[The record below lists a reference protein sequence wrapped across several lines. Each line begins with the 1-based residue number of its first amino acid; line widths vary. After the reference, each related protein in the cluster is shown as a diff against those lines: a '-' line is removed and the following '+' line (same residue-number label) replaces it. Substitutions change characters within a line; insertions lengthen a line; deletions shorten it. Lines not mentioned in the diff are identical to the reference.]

1 MLETLKNAWKIADLR
16 KKILYT
22 LGMLLLYRV
31 LCFIPTPGVD
41 TTVIAQAVE
50 KYDLLGFISS
60 MTGSNLSNFNIMA
73 MGITPYINASIIMQ
87 LLCVAIPK
95 LEEMQ
100 KEGEEGRK
108 KIAQITRYVTVG
120 LGFIQAIA
128 LTIGLHTSATGGFL
142 SYLTIGLCLAAGTAV
157 AMWMGER
164 ITENG
169 IGNGISML
177 IFAGIV
183 SNLVTGL
190 TQYLSSLFT
199 AFAAKTL
206 VQFLASVLV
215 FMILLLGIVFVDLA
229 ERRIPVQYSKRMVG
243 RKMYGGQST
252 HIPLK
257 LNASGVLPL
266 IFAGIISNLVRALSL
281 NIDALIRG
289 QNIGGILPQM
299 IASVVVFLI
308 LIVGIVFV
316 DLGERRIPIQYA
328 KRMVGRR
335 MYGGQ
340 STHIPLKL
348 NASGVLPLIFA
359 NAIMQFPSTILAFF
373 PNSGA
378 NRWWTAHVSSQH
390 LLYQLIFALMIFG
403 FTFFYSEISFNP
415 VEISKNIQA
424 NGGMIPGIRQGK
436 PTSDFIKKIT
446 RRITMF
452 GAIYLAILAVIPMII
467 YAIAGVSLPFAASS
481 LLIAVSV
488 AMETMR
494 ELESQMLMRHYK
506 GFLQ

>member
-22 LGMLLLYRV
+22 LGMLLIYRL
-31 LCFIPTPGVD
+31 LCYVPTPGVD
-41 TTVIAQAVE
+41 TSLIASALE
-50 KYDLLGFISS
+50 RYSLLGFINS
-60 MTGSNLSNFNIMA
+60 MTGSDLSNYTIMA

-128 LTIGLHTSATGGFL
+128 LTIGLHANATNGFL
-142 SYLTIGLCLAAGTAV
+142 GLLTIGFCLAAGTAI

-169 IGNGISML
+169 IGNGISLL
-177 IFAGIV
+177 IFAGII
-183 SNLVTGL
+183 SNLARSVGTNVVNIFSHPEAV
-190 TQYLSSLFT
+190 SSP
-199 AFAAKTL
+199 A
-206 VQFLASVLV
+206 VIASVVVFVILV
-215 FMILLLGIVFVDLA
+215 VGIVLVDLA
-229 ERRIPVQYSKRMVG
+229 ERRIRIQYAKRMVG

-266 IFAGIISNLVRALSL
+266 IFA
-281 NIDALIRG
+281 
-289 QNIGGILPQM
+289 
-299 IASVVVFLI
+299 
-308 LIVGIVFV
+308 
-316 DLGERRIPIQYA
+316 
-328 KRMVGRR
+328 
-335 MYGGQ
+335 
-340 STHIPLKL
+340 
-348 NASGVLPLIFA
+348 
-359 NAIMQFPSTILAFF
+359 NAIMQFPATILAFF
-373 PNSGA
+373 PNSAA
-378 NRWWTAHVSSQH
+378 NQWWTTHVSSTH
-390 LLYQLIFALMIFG
+390 LLYQVIFALMIFG

-415 VEISKNIQA
+415 VEIAKNIQN

-436 PTSDFIKKIT
+436 PTSDYIKKIT
-446 RRITMF
+446 HRITMF
-452 GAIYLAILAVIPMII
+452 GAIYLAVLAVIPMII

-506 GFLQ
+506 GFLN

>member
-22 LGMLLLYRV
+22 LGMLLIYRL
-31 LCFIPTPGVD
+31 LCYVPTPGVD
-41 TTVIAQAVE
+41 TSQIASALE
-50 KYDLLGFISS
+50 RYSLLGFINS
-60 MTGSNLSNFNIMA
+60 MTGSDLSNYTIMA

-120 LGFIQAIA
+120 LGFVQAIA
-128 LTIGLHTSATGGFL
+128 LTIGLRANATNGFL
-142 SYLTIGLCLAAGTAV
+142 GLLTIGFCLAAGTAV

-169 IGNGISML
+169 IGNGISL
-177 IFAGIV
+177 
-183 SNLVTGL
+183 
-190 TQYLSSLFT
+190 
-199 AFAAKTL
+199 
-206 VQFLASVLV
+206 
-215 FMILLLGIVFVDLA
+215 
-229 ERRIPVQYSKRMVG
+229 
-243 RKMYGGQST
+243 
-252 HIPLK
+252 
-257 LNASGVLPL
+257 L
-266 IFAGIISNLVRALSL
+266 IFAGIISNLARSVGT
-281 NIDALIRG
+281 NIV
-289 QNIGGILPQM
+289 NIFSHPEAVSIPAV
-299 IASVVVFLI
+299 IASVIVFII
-308 LIVGIVFV
+308 LVVGIVLV
-316 DLGERRIPIQYA
+316 DLAERRIRIQYA
-328 KRMVGRR
+328 KRMAGRN

-359 NAIMQFPSTILAFF
+359 NAIMQFPATILAFF
-373 PNSGA
+373 PNSAA
-378 NRWWTAHVSSQH
+378 NQWWTTHVSSTH
-390 LLYQLIFALMIFG
+390 LLYQVIFALMIFG

-415 VEISKNIQA
+415 VEIAKNIQN

-436 PTSDFIKKIT
+436 PTSDYIKKIT
-446 RRITMF
+446 HRITMF
-452 GAIYLAILAVIPMII
+452 GAIYLAVLAVIPMII

-506 GFLQ
+506 GFLN

>member
-22 LGMLLLYRV
+22 LGMLLIYRL
-31 LCFIPTPGVD
+31 LCYVPTPGVD
-41 TTVIAQAVE
+41 TSQIASALE
-50 KYDLLGFISS
+50 RYSLLGFINS
-60 MTGSNLSNFNIMA
+60 MTGSDLSNYTIMA

-120 LGFIQAIA
+120 LGFVQAIA
-128 LTIGLHTSATGGFL
+128 LTIGLHANATNGFL
-142 SYLTIGLCLAAGTAV
+142 GLITIGFCLAAGTAI

-169 IGNGISML
+169 IGNGISL
-177 IFAGIV
+177 
-183 SNLVTGL
+183 
-190 TQYLSSLFT
+190 
-199 AFAAKTL
+199 
-206 VQFLASVLV
+206 
-215 FMILLLGIVFVDLA
+215 
-229 ERRIPVQYSKRMVG
+229 
-243 RKMYGGQST
+243 
-252 HIPLK
+252 
-257 LNASGVLPL
+257 L
-266 IFAGIISNLVRALSL
+266 IFAGIISNLARSVGT
-281 NIDALIRG
+281 NIYNLFAAPEAVNGAGL
-289 QNIGGILPQM
+289 
-299 IASVVVFLI
+299 IASVIVFII
-308 LIVGIVFV
+308 LVVGIVLV
-316 DLGERRIPIQYA
+316 DLAERRIRIQYA

-359 NAIMQFPSTILAFF
+359 NAIMQFPATILAFF

-378 NRWWTAHVSSQH
+378 NQWWTAHVSSTH
-390 LLYQLIFALMIFG
+390 ALYQVIFALMIFG
-403 FTFFYSEISFNP
+403 FTFFYSEITFNP
-415 VEISKNIQA
+415 VEIAKNIQN

-436 PTSDFIKKIT
+436 PTSDYIKKIT
-446 RRITMF
+446 RRITTF

-467 YAIAGVSLPFAASS
+467 YSIAGVSLPFAASS

-506 GFLQ
+506 GFLN

>member
-22 LGMLLLYRV
+22 LGMLLIYRL
-31 LCFIPTPGVD
+31 LCYVPTPGVN
-41 TTVIAQAVE
+41 TSMISSALE
-50 KYDLLGFISS
+50 KYSLLGFINS
-60 MTGSNLSNFNIMA
+60 MTGSDLSNYTIMA

-95 LEEMQ
+95 LEELQ

-120 LGFIQAIA
+120 LGFVQAIA
-128 LTIGLHTSATGGFL
+128 LTIGLRANATGGFL
-142 SYLTIGLCLAAGTAV
+142 GLLTIGMCLAAGTAI

-169 IGNGISML
+169 IGNGISL
-177 IFAGIV
+177 
-183 SNLVTGL
+183 
-190 TQYLSSLFT
+190 
-199 AFAAKTL
+199 
-206 VQFLASVLV
+206 
-215 FMILLLGIVFVDLA
+215 
-229 ERRIPVQYSKRMVG
+229 
-243 RKMYGGQST
+243 
-252 HIPLK
+252 
-257 LNASGVLPL
+257 L
-266 IFAGIISNLVRALSL
+266 IFAGIISNLARSVGT
-281 NIDALIRG
+281 NIYNLFAAPEAVNGAGL
-289 QNIGGILPQM
+289 
-299 IASVVVFLI
+299 IASVIVFII
-308 LIVGIVFV
+308 LVVGIVLV
-316 DLGERRIPIQYA
+316 DLAERRIRIQYA

-359 NAIMQFPSTILAFF
+359 NAIMQFPATILAFF

-378 NRWWTAHVSSQH
+378 NQWWTRHVSSTH
-390 LLYQLIFALMIFG
+390 ALYQIIFALMIFG

-415 VEISKNIQA
+415 VEIAKNIQN

-436 PTSDFIKKIT
+436 PTSDYIKKIT
-446 RRITMF
+446 RRITTF

-467 YAIAGVSLPFAASS
+467 YSIAGVSLPFAASS

-506 GFLQ
+506 GFLN

>member
-1 MLETLKNAWKIADLR
+1 MRETLKNAWKIADLR

-22 LGMLLLYRV
+22 LGMLLLYRF
-31 LCFIPTPGVD
+31 LCFVPTPGVD
-41 TTVIAQAVE
+41 TTIISQALE
-50 KYDLLGFISS
+50 KYSLLGFINS

-128 LTIGLHTSATGGFL
+128 LTIGMHTSATGGFL
-142 SYLTIGLCLAAGTAV
+142 SYLTIGLCLAAGTAI

-169 IGNGISML
+169 IGNGISLL
-177 IFAGIV
+177 IFAGII
-183 SNLVTGL
+183 SNLARAVYTNVYYLFTSPEAVSIPGL
-190 TQYLSSLFT
+190 IASLF
-199 AFAAKTL
+199 
-206 VQFLASVLV
+206 V
-215 FMILLLGIVFVDLA
+215 FVILIVGIVFVDLG
-229 ERRIPVQYSKRMVG
+229 ERRIPIQYAKRMVG

-266 IFAGIISNLVRALSL
+266 IFA
-281 NIDALIRG
+281 
-289 QNIGGILPQM
+289 
-299 IASVVVFLI
+299 
-308 LIVGIVFV
+308 
-316 DLGERRIPIQYA
+316 
-328 KRMVGRR
+328 
-335 MYGGQ
+335 
-340 STHIPLKL
+340 
-348 NASGVLPLIFA
+348 
-359 NAIMQFPSTILAFF
+359 NAIMQFPATILAFF
-373 PNSGA
+373 PNSAA
-378 NRWWTAHVSSQH
+378 NLWWTSHVSSTS

-446 RRITMF
+446 HRITMF
-452 GAIYLAILAVIPMII
+452 GAIYLAVLAVIPMII
-467 YAIAGVSLPFAASS
+467 YALAGVSLPFAASS

>member
-22 LGMLLLYRV
+22 LGMLLIYRL
-31 LCFIPTPGVD
+31 LCYVPTPGVD
-41 TTVIAQAVE
+41 TSQIASALE
-50 KYDLLGFISS
+50 RYSLLGFINS
-60 MTGSNLSNFNIMA
+60 MTGSDLSNYTIMA

-120 LGFIQAIA
+120 LGFVQAIA
-128 LTIGLHTSATGGFL
+128 LTIGLRANATNGFL
-142 SYLTIGLCLAAGTAV
+142 GLMTIGFCLAAGTAI

-169 IGNGISML
+169 IGNGISLL
-177 IFAGIV
+177 IFAGII
-183 SNLVTGL
+183 SNLARSVGTNIVNIF
-190 TQYLSSLFT
+190 SHPEAVSVP
-199 AFAAKTL
+199 A
-206 VQFLASVLV
+206 VIASVIVFVILV
-215 FMILLLGIVFVDLA
+215 VGIVLVDLA
-229 ERRIPVQYSKRMVG
+229 ERRIRIQYAKRMVG

-266 IFAGIISNLVRALSL
+266 IFA
-281 NIDALIRG
+281 
-289 QNIGGILPQM
+289 
-299 IASVVVFLI
+299 
-308 LIVGIVFV
+308 
-316 DLGERRIPIQYA
+316 
-328 KRMVGRR
+328 
-335 MYGGQ
+335 
-340 STHIPLKL
+340 
-348 NASGVLPLIFA
+348 
-359 NAIMQFPSTILAFF
+359 NAIMQFPATILAFF
-373 PNSGA
+373 PNSAA
-378 NRWWTAHVSSQH
+378 NQWWTTHVSSTH
-390 LLYQLIFALMIFG
+390 LLYQVIFALMIFG

-415 VEISKNIQA
+415 VEIAKNIQN

-436 PTSDFIKKIT
+436 PTSDYIKKIT
-446 RRITMF
+446 HRITMF
-452 GAIYLAILAVIPMII
+452 GAIYLAVLAVIPMII

-506 GFLQ
+506 GFLN

>member
-22 LGMLLLYRV
+22 LGMLLIYRL
-31 LCFIPTPGVD
+31 LCYVPTPGVD
-41 TTVIAQAVE
+41 TSLIASALE
-50 KYDLLGFISS
+50 KYSLLGFINS
-60 MTGSNLSNFNIMA
+60 MTGSDLSNYTIMA

-120 LGFIQAIA
+120 LGFVQAIA
-128 LTIGLHTSATGGFL
+128 LTIGLHANATNGFL
-142 SYLTIGLCLAAGTAV
+142 GLMTIGFCLAAGTAI

-169 IGNGISML
+169 IGNGISLL
-177 IFAGIV
+177 IFAGII
-183 SNLVTGL
+183 SNLARSVGTNIVNI
-190 TQYLSSLFT
+190 FT
-199 AFAAKTL
+199 HPEAVSIPA
-206 VQFLASVLV
+206 VIASVIVFVILV
-215 FMILLLGIVFVDLA
+215 VGIVLVDLA
-229 ERRIPVQYSKRMVG
+229 ERRIRIQYAKRMVG

-266 IFAGIISNLVRALSL
+266 IFA
-281 NIDALIRG
+281 
-289 QNIGGILPQM
+289 
-299 IASVVVFLI
+299 
-308 LIVGIVFV
+308 
-316 DLGERRIPIQYA
+316 
-328 KRMVGRR
+328 
-335 MYGGQ
+335 
-340 STHIPLKL
+340 
-348 NASGVLPLIFA
+348 
-359 NAIMQFPSTILAFF
+359 NAIMQFPATILAFF
-373 PNSGA
+373 PNSAA
-378 NRWWTAHVSSQH
+378 NQWWTTHVSSTH
-390 LLYQLIFALMIFG
+390 LLYQVIFALMIFG

-415 VEISKNIQA
+415 VEIAKNIQN

-436 PTSDFIKKIT
+436 PTSDYIKKISH
-446 RRITMF
+446 RITMF
-452 GAIYLAILAVIPMII
+452 GAIYLAVLAVIPMAI
-467 YAIAGVSLPFAASS
+467 YAVAGVSLPFAASS

-506 GFLQ
+506 GFLN